1 MQKYLIIKLKGSDS
15 LPTSKSNSYFT
26 YHTICNVSSWYL
38 TLWSGTAKLKKT
50 KFIFPPHLTL
60 GMSME
65 TKISIPTYYTL
76 LIEVEISHREI
87 FQVFISRSL
96 HQWVINTAVY
106 CSAPDYYPPTLISI
120 VIHSKI
126 TWTQREHQIK
136 FLSLYA
142 TVLVF
147 VFSQEKHLTMFDN
160 ITCKKKRQR
169 LLILTKNLKATVMHL
184 SLRLNLEKKK
194 SER

>member
-15 LPTSKSNSYFT
+15 LPTSKSSSYFT

-38 TLWSGTAKLKKT
+38 TLWTGTAKLKKT

-60 GMSME
+60 AMSME

-76 LIEVEISHREI
+76 LIKVEISHREI

-96 HQWVINTAVY
+96 HLWVINTAVY
-106 CSAPDYYPPTLISI
+106 CSSPEYCPPTLISI
-120 VIHSKI
+120 VIHPKI
-126 TWTQREHQIK
+126 TWTQRYHQIK

-147 VFSQEKHLTMFDN
+147 VFSQEMHLTVFDN
-160 ITCKKKRQR
+160 ITCKKK
-169 LLILTKNLKATVMHL
+169 KDKD
-184 SLRLNLEKKK
+184 S
-194 SER
+194 